1 MENLKFLQVPRNV
14 AGYGKLEL
22 FYKSPG
28 TWQVMETLIKKDM
41 SPGTWQ
47 VPDTL
52 IKKDKSPGTWQVPET
67 LIKKKRAPNESTFSR
82 PKTLRGVSS
91 RCPVSAQVPRFPP
104 KYVATGPGSRNLR

>member
-1 MENLKFLQVPRNV
+1 MENLKYVKVPRNV

-28 TWQVMETLIKKDM
+28 TWQVMETLIKKHK

-82 PKTLRGVSS
+82 PKTLRGVSY
-91 RCPVSAQVPRFPP
+91 RCPVSARVLRVPP
-104 KYVATGPGSRNLR
+104 KNVATGPRSQNLR

>member
-28 TWQVMETLIKKDM
+28 TWQGM
-41 SPGTWQ
+41 
-47 VPDTL
+47 
-52 IKKDKSPGTWQVPET
+52 ET

-82 PKTLRGVSS
+82 PKTLRGVSY
-91 RCPVSAQVPRFPP
+91 RCPVSKRVPRVPP
-104 KYVATGPGSRNLR
+104 KNVATGPGSQNLR